1 MKCCR
6 RARQLSRSRRTLR
19 SSRKRRRVDFLA
31 WNTLKPPFRDRNAR
45 EADADEAL
53 QAALPALESAAKAL
67 EELDK
72 KDITEVKGM
81 ASPPPPVTIVCMCVV
96 ILRPLGKEDESQGWT
111 GAKAMMSDVGFMRAL
126 QEYKKENVR
135 AYKGL

>member
-1 MKCCR
+1 M
-6 RARQLSRSRRTLR
+6 
-19 SSRKRRRVDFLA
+19 
-31 WNTLKPPFRDRNAR
+31 
-45 EADADEAL
+45 
-53 QAALPALESAAKAL
+53 ESAAKAL